1 VRNHLILVFIL
12 LLSGAA
18 YGQVNNIDFTLNQ
31 RIQNS
36 VLDTESDYNIQKSK
50 LDQNPSPKEAVKILL
65 HLADMQRWRG
75 DYAEGLETARKGL
88 KYARDLSLTTYECEF
103 LYRIGRLF
111 WNLGD
116 YPHSLESHLE
126 ELRLA
131 EKIGQLHLI
140 AQSHFALGITYYRYG
155 QNDNA
160 FQQLKLA
167 YDFAVKDNN
176 KEDLILIL
184 NGLGNYYLTEKNYKK
199 SEEYYLQS
207 LRLHSS
213 DGLASGTADSLT
225 NLGLIALAEGE
236 YDKALSNLNQALDI
250 YTRLKYKR
258 YIANTHRRIATVL
271 RTTGR
276 LHEAYEH
283 LDKAIEYASELK
295 SPDVM
300 LDIYAEYSASAEKS
314 SDFKLALAYEK
325 KYSALKE
332 QLRSDH
338 NREII
343 AGLESQYKF
352 DQQQLQ
358 IKILKSADQLKLVE
372 IGRRRSQ
379 NLALLAGLSV
389 VIIITSAI
397 ILIQRYRLKAE
408 RQTLAVNKE
417 ARIRAESAEKLKT
430 KLFEIASHDLKV
442 PLRSLY
448 ATADLIADSKLDYI
462 DIKRLA
468 ENMRVD
474 TLHMRSLVEAFL
486 TAVAIE
492 NGNLQ
497 VKSERIDLADLAK
510 NAVEG
515 VRLIAQGKKQNLKY
529 IVSNNNLWVN
539 ADHIRM
545 RQVIDNILSNALKFS
560 PIGGSITVNTGFV
573 DLWAYVEI
581 TDSGPGFTP
590 QDFAKIFQPHAALS
604 ALPTAGEDSSGL
616 GLFISHELVTLQ
628 GGRLEVESQP
638 NSGAVLR
645 VLLPLANTT

>member
-1 VRNHLILVFIL
+1 MRKYFIFTFFLLVKSIGFSQNSPVDFTFNSKV
-12 LLSGAA
+12 LSGS
-18 YGQVNNIDFTLNQ
+18 IDSDSDFSIQLN
-31 RIQNS
+31 
-36 VLDTESDYNIQKSK
+36 K
-50 LDQNPSPKEAVKILL
+50 LRQNPRPEEAAKILI
-65 HLADMQRWRG
+65 HLSDLQRWRG
-75 DYAEGLETARKGL
+75 DYADGLESARKGL
-88 KYARDLSLTTYECEF
+88 KYAKDNSLTTYQCEF

-131 EKIGQLHLI
+131 EKLDIKHLI
-140 AQSHFALGITYYRYG
+140 AQSHFGLGITYYRFG
-155 QNDNA
+155 QNQNA
-160 FQQLKLA
+160 YQQLIQA
-167 YDFAVKDNN
+167 YQYAIKDNN
-176 KEDLILIL
+176 NDDLILIL

-207 LRLHSS
+207 LRLHKN
-213 DGLASGTADSLT
+213 GGFVSGTADSLT
-225 NLGLIALAEGE
+225 NLGLIALAQGE
-236 YDKALSNLNQALDI
+236 YDKALKNLNEALDI
-250 YTRLKYKR
+250 YTHLKYKR

-271 RTTGR
+271 RNMGR
-276 LHEAYEH
+276 LNEAYLH
-283 LDKAIEYASELK
+283 LNTAINYASELK

-300 LDIYAEYSASAEKS
+300 LDIYAEYSATAEKHNDYKMAL
-314 SDFKLALAYEK
+314 DFEK
-325 KYSALKE
+325 KYSDLKE

-338 NREII
+338 NREVI

-352 DQQQLQ
+352 DQQQMQ
-358 IKILKSADQLKLVE
+358 IQILKSADQLKLVE
-372 IGRRRSQ
+372 IGQRRSQ
-379 NLALLAGLSV
+379 ILALLAGLSV
-389 VIIITSAI
+389 VIIITGSI
-397 ILIQRYRLKAE
+397 ILVQRYRLKAE

-417 ARIRAESAEKLKT
+417 ARIKAESAEKLKT

-448 ATADLIADSKLDYI
+448 ATADLIADSKLDYS

-497 VKSERIDLADLAK
+497 VKSERIDLSDLSRI
-510 NAVEG
+510 AVEG
-515 VRLIAQGKKQNLKY
+515 VRLIAQGKKQNLIFKSE
-529 IVSNNNLWVN
+529 VKLWIN
-539 ADHIRM
+539 ADQIRM
-545 RQVIDNILSNALKFS
+545 RQVIDNLLSNALKFS
-560 PIGGSITVNTGFV
+560 PLGGSILITAGSV
-573 DLWAYVEI
+573 DSWAYVEI
-581 TDSGPGFTP
+581 SDSGPGFTP
-590 QDFAKIFQPHAALS
+590 QDFAKLFQPHAVLS

-616 GLFISHELVTLQ
+616 GLFISNELVALQ

-645 VLLPLANTT
+645 VLLPLAVIN